1 MLFLLNGC
9 GLGVAWSLNLY
20 VSLFDLLK
28 SAKASRRL
36 GVCILLL
43 GTNVRPLDRTLVS
56 VSVSFLEERLVT
68 YFCEAITSSALFL
81 SDLLYLLLWFSGT

>member
-1 MLFLLNGC
+1 M
-9 GLGVAWSLNLY
+9 
-20 VSLFDLLK
+20 
-28 SAKASRRL
+28 
-36 GVCILLL
+36 CILLL
-43 GTNVRPLDRTLVS
+43 GTNVRPLDKTLVS

>member
-9 GLGVAWSLNLY
+9 GLGVAWFLNLY

-36 GVCILLL
+36 GVCI

-56 VSVSFLEERLVT
+56 VSVSFLKRLVT
-68 YFCEAITSSALFL
+68 YLCEAITSSALFL
-81 SDLLYLLLWFSGT
+81 SDLLYLLLWFLGV